1 MEEVKV
7 NPQLAAVPSSPPAV
21 SAAQA
26 SVETLAAL
34 GPVARSSVVDAVV
47 ARLQG
52 EILAGRLLPGA
63 RIPSERE
70 LSLALGV
77 NRLTLRA
84 ALGRLEA
91 VGLITTRHGAGT
103 VVSSW
108 RERAGLDAL
117 ASLIGFM
124 KVDDAERR
132 DLVLSLLELR
142 RIVAAEAI
150 ALAAE
155 RRTKKDLELMAMLAA
170 EQGARVNDPVAFAR
184 GDVAFVRAI
193 VRATRNVALE
203 LVLNTFARF
212 PDEHPELVAEVF
224 DRPDM
229 SLQYYSIIIELIRR
243 GDPQLAR
250 ELVRRELD
258 KVDEGWARR
267 HPQKAP
273 LDGSSR
279 TPGKRGRR

>member
-1 MEEVKV
+1 VKEPPKDAMEKLELK
-7 NPQLAAVPSSPPAV
+7 PT
-21 SAAQA
+21 
-26 SVETLAAL
+26 VETLAAL

-47 ARLQG
+47 DRLRG
-52 EILAGRLLPGA
+52 EILAGRLAPGS

-91 VGLITTRHGAGT
+91 VGLIATRHGAGT
-103 VVSSW
+103 VVASW

-117 ASLIGFM
+117 ASLIAFLQA
-124 KVDDAERR
+124 DDAERR
-132 DLVLSLLELR
+132 DLVISLLELR

-155 RRTKKDLELMAMLAA
+155 RRTKKDLDLMTVLAA
-170 EQGARVNDPVAFAR
+170 DQVARVNDPIAFAR

-193 VRATRNVALE
+193 CRATRNVALE

-212 PDEHPELVAEVF
+212 PDEHPELVAEMF
-224 DRPDM
+224 DRPDV
-229 SLQYYSIIIELIRR
+229 SLQYYSVVIELIRR

-267 HPQKAP
+267 HPQKP
-273 LDGSSR
+273 VDGR
-279 TPGKRGRR
+279 GKRGKR